1 MTAPTDF
8 LSRARRAI
16 EEATPGLWDLPHL
29 ADPSIACDCGHVF
42 AGPEEIFV
50 ATIHEAG
57 KRENAPEHAVAV
69 ANAAKFVLV
78 NNSFPLLL
86 DVYEAA
92 KKAQEDLGNVL
103 YNIETGERA
112 EAERQTAEI
121 RAALDS
127 ALARLETLGKEV
139 AP

>member
-42 AGPEEIFV
+42 VGPEEIFV

-57 KRENAPEHAVAV
+57 KGENAPEHAVAV

-78 NNSFPLLL
+78 NNSFPELL

-92 KKAQEDLGNVL
+92 KKLISAEVEYEESDDDKNDRELHARTL
-103 YNIETGERA
+103 EARA
-112 EAERQTAEI
+112 HLRS
-121 RAALDS
+121 R
-127 ALARLETLGKEV
+127 LARLETLGKEV

>member
-78 NNSFPLLL
+78 NNSFPALL

-92 KKAQEDLGNVL
+92 KKLISAEVEYEESDDDKNDRELHARTL
-103 YNIETGERA
+103 EARA
-112 EAERQTAEI
+112 HLRS
-121 RAALDS
+121 R
-127 ALARLETLGKEV
+127 LARLEKE
-139 AP
+139 